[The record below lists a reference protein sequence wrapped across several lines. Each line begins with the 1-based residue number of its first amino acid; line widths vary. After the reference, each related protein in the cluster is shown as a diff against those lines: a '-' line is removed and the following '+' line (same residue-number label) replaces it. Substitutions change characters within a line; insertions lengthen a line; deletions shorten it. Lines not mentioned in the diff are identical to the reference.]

1 MSVLFEPFT
10 VRNLTLP
17 NRIAMAPMTR
27 NFAPDGTPGADVV
40 EYYRKR
46 AAGQVGLIITE
57 GTVVDRPEARNDPGI
72 PFFHGD
78 AALGGWKNV
87 VEAVHSEGGLI
98 APQIWHTGLVKE
110 QFPDRPRTAEP
121 EGPSGQYLPDQPY
134 GKAMSEEDVADT
146 VDAFVCAAAD
156 AVRLGFDCIEFHGA
170 HGYLIDQFFWSG
182 TNMRTDQ
189 WGGLTLPERTR
200 FAAEILRQTRV
211 AIGDIPI
218 ILRISQWNQQDY
230 HRRLAPSPE
239 ELEAWVR
246 PLIDAGADIL
256 HCSQRRFWVPEFPE
270 IDGEKGLNFAGWV
283 KKLTGIPTMS
293 VGSVGLDGDFFGSFA
308 GQSTQATGL
317 GDLEMRMERGEFD
330 LIAVGRALIAN
341 PDWAQLV
348 RDGRMDELAGFASEQ
363 LGVLV

>member
-134 GKAMSEEDVADT
+134 G
-146 VDAFVCAAAD
+146 
-156 AVRLGFDCIEFHGA
+156 
-170 HGYLIDQFFWSG
+170 
-182 TNMRTDQ
+182 N
-189 WGGLTLPERTR
+189 ERR
-200 FAAEILRQTRV
+200 GRR
-211 AIGDIPI
+211 
-218 ILRISQWNQQDY
+218 R
-230 HRRLAPSPE
+230 HR
-239 ELEAWVR
+239 
-246 PLIDAGADIL
+246 
-256 HCSQRRFWVPEFPE
+256 
-270 IDGEKGLNFAGWV
+270 
-283 KKLTGIPTMS
+283 
-293 VGSVGLDGDFFGSFA
+293 
-308 GQSTQATGL
+308 
-317 GDLEMRMERGEFD
+317 
-330 LIAVGRALIAN
+330 
-341 PDWAQLV
+341 
-348 RDGRMDELAGFASEQ
+348 
-363 LGVLV
+363 